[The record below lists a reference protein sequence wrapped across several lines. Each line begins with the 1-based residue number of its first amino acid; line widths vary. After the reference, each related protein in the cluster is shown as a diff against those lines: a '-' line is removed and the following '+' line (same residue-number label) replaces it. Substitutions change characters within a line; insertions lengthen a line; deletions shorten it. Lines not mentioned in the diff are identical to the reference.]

1 MRHLI
6 VRKPEPDRT
15 AVAGKTH
22 DPDAEMSK
30 NAETSEERETVMT
43 EKDERFHRLC
53 RDELPILRGG
63 VYRIVGNIADTDDV
77 IQEALLRAYRSYDS
91 FRSDAKLVSWVYR
104 IAQNCAFDL
113 LRKRKRQAAAR
124 ENYSQCGDTGGND
137 DDAERLEKLES
148 AVAKL
153 PELYR
158 EAVVWGCLSDLP
170 GRDAAQRLGC
180 TENTLYQRVFK
191 AKQMLKKMLKTE
203 DDDER

>member
-1 MRHLI
+1 
-6 VRKPEPDRT
+6 
-15 AVAGKTH
+15 
-22 DPDAEMSK
+22 
-30 NAETSEERETVMT
+30 MT

-63 VYRIVGNIADTDDV
+63 VYRIVGNLADTDDV
-77 IQEALLRAYRSYDS
+77 IQEALLRAYRSYGS

-113 LRKRKRQAAAR
+113 LRRRKRQAAAR
-124 ENYSQCGDTGGND
+124 ENYSQNSGGGDDG
-137 DDAERLEKLES
+137 ASERLERLET

-158 EAVVWGCLSDLP
+158 EAIVWGCLSDLP
-170 GRDAAQRLGC
+170 GREAAQRLGC
-180 TENTLYQRVFK
+180 SENTLYQRVFK

-203 DDDER
+203 NGDER